1 MVVTEKGT
9 SEARLRGSKGVV
21 HASVGEEELSQ
32 QGEGPA
38 WWVLGSARAPVCR
51 EQT

>member
-9 SEARLRGSKGVV
+9 FEARLRGSKGVV
-21 HASVGEEELSQ
+21 HASVGEEQ